1 MGSFAVGE
9 VVLVAFPY
17 ADFSSV
23 KVRPALVVGLAEFN
37 NIITCQIT
45 SKVSTS
51 KKAILLKST
60 ELISGSLKV
69 DSYIRPDKLFTVD
82 KSVIKGRV
90 GSLKVNKIEE
100 VKISLKVIFL
110 IA

>member
-9 VVLVAFPY
+9 VVLVTFPY
-17 ADFSSV
+17 ADFSSA
-23 KVRPALVVGLAEFN
+23 KVRPALVVGLTEFN

-45 SKVSTS
+45 SKVGTS

-60 ELISGSLKV
+60 ELIAGSLKV

-82 KSVIKGRV
+82 QSVIQGKV
-90 GSLKVNKIEE
+90 GSLQIKKIEE
-100 VKISLKVIFL
+100 VKSSLKEIFL
-110 IA
+110 IV